1 MQRFLL
7 IIAWALVLTPLS
19 WGVARSVQRSLPLF
33 NTGTPISGL
42 QPAHPPTASAAT
54 PTKP

>member
-1 MQRFLL
+1 MQRLLL
-7 IIAWALVLTPLS
+7 IIAWALVLIPLS

-33 NTGTPISGL
+33 NAGTPISGS
-42 QPAHPPTASAAT
+42 QPAHPSNASAAT

>member
-7 IIAWALVLTPLS
+7 IIAWMLVLTPLS

-33 NTGTPISGL
+33 SAGSLINGS
-42 QPAHPPTASAAT
+42 QPAHPSNAGAAT
-54 PTKP
+54 PNKP